1 MPLSWSCSFPRP
13 SDISIFALQHGL
25 RIKRRPATTQ
35 LHGTLLSGISGCADS
50 LPCPN
55 GRRKKPGLQGVA
67 GWAREW
73 SSGRKRDVAGVRRRH
88 VQPSH
93 SGLGGSGQPDVG
105 APNVLAN
112 TTERA
117 CRALRLRHS
126 AIHSAAAAAYLR
138 PPPPPSWPKSPLPC
152 ARPRGP
158 HRHAVRPRTYVLTLS
173 AFRAQ

>member
-1 MPLSWSCSFPRP
+1 MLGLEILF
-13 SDISIFALQHGL
+13 IFFALQHG
-25 RIKRRPATTQ
+25 RRVKRRRATTR
-35 LHGTLLSGISGCADS
+35 LDGTLLSGISGHDM
-50 LPCPN
+50 PQWQK
-55 GRRKKPGLQGVA
+55 KKPGLQAVA
-67 GWAREW
+67 GRAREW
-73 SSGRKRDVAGVRRRH
+73 SSGPSEPRRRKRDVAGVRRRH

-138 PPPPPSWPKSPLPC
+138 PLLPHHGRRALFHALVPGVLVVTPC
-152 ARPRGP
+152 AQE
-158 HRHAVRPRTYVLTLS
+158 RTY
-173 AFRAQ
+173 